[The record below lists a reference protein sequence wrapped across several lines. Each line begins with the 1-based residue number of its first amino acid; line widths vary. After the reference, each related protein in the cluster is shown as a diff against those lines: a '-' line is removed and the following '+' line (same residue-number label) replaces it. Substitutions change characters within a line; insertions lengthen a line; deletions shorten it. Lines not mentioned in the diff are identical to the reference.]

1 MKIPKYCT
9 FVKSELDYF
18 RAECNFTDIE
28 REYFELRAKDKSN
41 VQCAMIMNV
50 SESQVNRIAKRV
62 KTKIM
67 KVI

>member
-18 RAECNFTDIE
+18 RAECNFTDTE

-41 VQCAMIMNV
+41 VQCSMIMNV
-50 SESQVNRIAKRV
+50 SESQINRIAKRV
-62 KTKIM
+62 KVKIM